1 MTVLIKRWT
10 MPLGLLLL
18 MMIWAWPAH
27 GAAAQTP
34 DHTAVYVDG
43 QRISTTAIVQNGFQ
57 LVPAS
62 FFRHF
67 NVTVGWSER
76 YRSAVLGTPAIQIG
90 FPAGERHTDYQRAGA
105 AAWQRDF
112 LDTRTT
118 LIGGTAYV
126 PLAYTAKKLG
136 LSVRYDT
143 RMGAPVIST
152 GEGGPIALAK
162 QSQPTGEELRW
173 LYRITEAEAGG
184 ESYAGK
190 VAVAASIL
198 NRVDHPEWPD
208 TIIDTIFQVD
218 YYNGKAY
225 YQYSPVLDKRIHA
238 VTPSQET
245 IRAVRD
251 ALNGSDPGLGA
262 IVFYN
267 PDKTDNAWVRSRPVT
282 VRIGNHIFAK

>member
-1 MTVLIKRWT
+1 MLNKRWT
-10 MPLGLLLL
+10 MPLGLLLAMVVL
-18 MMIWAWPAH
+18 AWPAH
-27 GAAAQTP
+27 GVSAQTP
-34 DHTAVYVDG
+34 DRTAVYVDG
-43 QRISTTAIVQNGFQ
+43 QRVSTTAIVQNGFQ

-62 FFRHF
+62 FFRGL
-67 NVTVGWSER
+67 NVSVGWSER

-90 FPAGERHTDYQRAGA
+90 FPAGERHTDYQHAGA

-118 LIGGTAYV
+118 LIGGIAYV

-136 LSVRYDT
+136 LSVHYDT
-143 RMGAPVIST
+143 GKRAPVIST
-152 GEGGPIALAK
+152 GESGPIALAK
-162 QSQPTGEELRW
+162 QSQPTDEELRW

-198 NRVDHPEWPD
+198 NRVDHPDWPD

-238 VTPSQET
+238 VTPTQET